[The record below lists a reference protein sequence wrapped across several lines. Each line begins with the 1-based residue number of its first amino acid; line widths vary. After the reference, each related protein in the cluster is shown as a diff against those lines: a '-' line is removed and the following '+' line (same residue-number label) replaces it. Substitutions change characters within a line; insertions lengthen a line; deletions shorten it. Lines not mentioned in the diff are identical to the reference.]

1 MDEFKRNQVITID
14 QTRIE
19 MSKFYYGKI
28 HYKSMKCFGT
38 NDILRD
44 PLLLFTCPNENRFN
58 YDYVYEKLKISGFE
72 SNELRLC
79 KCESC
84 NN

>member
-19 MSKFYYGKI
+19 MSKFYDGKI
-28 HYKSMKCFGT
+28 VGT

-58 YDYVYEKLKISGFE
+58 YDYVYEKLKISGFK
-72 SNELRLC
+72 SNELLLC